1 MKEVIDRIGVIA
13 DPVEGSLV
21 SDVTNDQLDL
31 VAPSADLRA
40 FKITNQDPDS
50 VAFGEEA
57 FDQSGPDVTCR
68 AEHQT
73 SHLLILRPARSARSA
88 GRQHQHNVYA
98 KCANLSRSRSAPEFG
113 WRPGL
118 RAGIGLSL
126 AVFPVAVSFGALAT
140 TLGWP
145 PLASV
150 ICSAVVFSAGGQL
163 ALLTTL
169 TGGSGVV
176 LALGAATLIN
186 LRFLPMGVAVAGSL
200 PGPAWKRAL
209 AGQTILD
216 GSWAA
221 AYQGAGRYDRLTM
234 FGASAVQWPAW
245 ILGTVVGVVAA
256 PPPDLVESLGL
267 DLVFP
272 GFFLVLLLDSFRS
285 TPRAPWIAGTAV
297 LLTGGLVLVA
307 PTGVAVLLSAL
318 AASVVLVGRGGPG
331 PDRPG
336 VVEPA

>member
-1 MKEVIDRIGVIA
+1 MN
-13 DPVEGSLV
+13 GSV
-21 SDVTNDQLDL
+21 S
-31 VAPSADLRA
+31 P
-40 FKITNQDPDS
+40 
-50 VAFGEEA
+50 
-57 FDQSGPDVTCR
+57 
-68 AEHQT
+68 
-73 SHLLILRPARSARSA
+73 
-88 GRQHQHNVYA
+88 
-98 KCANLSRSRSAPEFG
+98 PEFG

-118 RAGIGLSL
+118 RVGVGLGL

-145 PLASV
+145 PLPTIVCSV
-150 ICSAVVFSAGGQL
+150 IVFSAGAQL

-169 TGGSGVV
+169 TAGSGLF

-186 LRFLPMGVAVAGSL
+186 LRFLPMGITVASSL
-200 PGPAWKRAL
+200 EGPIWKRAL
-209 AGQTILD
+209 GAQTILD

-256 PPPDLVESLGL
+256 PQTSLVESLGL

-272 GFFLVLLLDSFRS
+272 GFFLILLLDSFRS
-285 TPRAPWIAGTAV
+285 TPRGPWIAGIAI

-307 PTGVAVLLSAL
+307 PVGVAVLLSAL
-318 AASVVLVGRGGPG
+318 SALVVLIGHGRRGS
-331 PDRPG
+331 
-336 VVEPA
+336 EPTDDLEPE

>member
-1 MKEVIDRIGVIA
+1 MQSRVPRWKR
-13 DPVEGSLV
+13 
-21 SDVTNDQLDL
+21 
-31 VAPSADLRA
+31 VAEERA
-40 FKITNQDPDS
+40 
-50 VAFGEEA
+50 
-57 FDQSGPDVTCR
+57 
-68 AEHQT
+68 T
-73 SHLLILRPARSARSA
+73 SHGAYVASAE
-88 GRQHQHNVYA
+88 V
-98 KCANLSRSRSAPEFG
+98 SRSRSRPAFG

-118 RAGIGLSL
+118 RIGVGLGL

-145 PLASV
+145 ALATIV
-150 ICSAVVFSAGGQL
+150 CSAVVFSAGGQL

-169 TGGSGVV
+169 TAGGGLP

-186 LRFLPMGVAVAGSL
+186 LRFLPMGVAIAGSL
-200 PGPAWKRAL
+200 TGPAWKRAL

-221 AYQGAGRYDRLTM
+221 AYQGAGSYDRLTM

-256 PPPDLVESLGL
+256 PSPELVESLAL

-285 TPRAPWIAGTAV
+285 TPRAAWIAGTSV
-297 LLTGGLVLVA
+297 LLTGGLLLLA
-307 PTGVAVLLSAL
+307 PAGLAVLLSAL
-318 AASVVLVGRGGPG
+318 AAFVILIGRGHGHG
-331 PDRPG
+331 QGSPDRPG
-336 VVEPA
+336 PDGPAAGEPT